1 MSSPAPRSCGELPTR
16 SYRCHYTPL
25 DRYGFPVP
33 SDSGLLPFV
42 QIKACNAEHAQ
53 RAAFAT
59 IGCPISHVE
68 RLEEAVTAQGP
79 QS

>member
-1 MSSPAPRSCGELPTR
+1 MQIHATR

-25 DRYGFPVP
+25 DRDGFPVP
-33 SDSGLLPFV
+33 SDSGLQPFV
-42 QIKACNAEHAQ
+42 QVKAANAEHAL

-68 RLEEAVTAQGP
+68 RLEEAVTAQEP

>member
-1 MSSPAPRSCGELPTR
+1 MQTATR

-25 DRYGFPVP
+25 DGNGFPVP

-42 QIKACNAEHAQ
+42 QVKASSAEHAL

-59 IGCPISHVE
+59 IRCPISHVE
-68 RLEEAVTAQGP
+68 RLEDAATAQGP

>member
-1 MSSPAPRSCGELPTR
+1 MEAPLHIPTTR

-25 DRYGFPVP
+25 DRNGFPGP

-42 QIKACNAEHAQ
+42 QVKATNAEHAL

-59 IGCPISHVE
+59 IRCPISHVE
-68 RLEEAVTAQGP
+68 RLEEAVTAQEP

>member
-1 MSSPAPRSCGELPTR
+1 MPHTSK
-16 SYRCHYTPL
+16 SYRAFYTPL
-25 DRYGFPVP
+25 DRNRFPVV

-42 QIKACNAEHAQ
+42 QVRAPNAEHAQ

-68 RLEEAVTAQGP
+68 RLEEAVTAQEP

>member
-1 MSSPAPRSCGELPTR
+1 MPHANR
-16 SYRCHYTPL
+16 SYRAFYTPL
-25 DRYGFPVP
+25 DRDRFPVP

-42 QIKACNAEHAQ
+42 QVRAPNAEHAQ

-68 RLEEAVTAQGP
+68 RLEDDATTQGAL
-79 QS
+79 S

>member
-1 MSSPAPRSCGELPTR
+1 MQTASR

-25 DRYGFPVP
+25 DLNGFPVP

-42 QIKACNAEHAQ
+42 QVKASNAEHAL

-59 IGCPISHVE
+59 IRCPISHVE
-68 RLEEAVTAQGP
+68 RLEDATTAQGP

>member
-1 MSSPAPRSCGELPTR
+1 MQVHATR

-25 DRYGFPVP
+25 DRDGFPVP

-42 QIKACNAEHAQ
+42 QVKACNAEHAL

-59 IGCPISHVE
+59 IRCPISHVE
-68 RLEEAVTAQGP
+68 RLEDAATAQGP

>member
-1 MSSPAPRSCGELPTR
+1 MEAPLHIPATR

-25 DRYGFPVP
+25 DRDGFPVP

-42 QIKACNAEHAQ
+42 QVKALNAEHAQ

-59 IGCPISHVE
+59 IRCPISHVE
-68 RLEEAVTAQGP
+68 RLEDAATAQVA

>member
-1 MSSPAPRSCGELPTR
+1 MQVHATR

-25 DRYGFPVP
+25 DRDGFPVP

-42 QIKACNAEHAQ
+42 QVKAANAEHAL

-59 IGCPISHVE
+59 IRCPISHVE
-68 RLEEAVTAQGP
+68 RLDDAVTAQGP

>member
-1 MSSPAPRSCGELPTR
+1 LQAQAASR

-25 DRYGFPVP
+25 DRDGFPVP

-42 QIKACNAEHAQ
+42 QVKATNAEHAL

-59 IGCPISHVE
+59 IRCPISHVE
-68 RLEEAVTAQGP
+68 RLEDDVTMQGAL
-79 QS
+79 S